1 MPARHS
7 LYIWC
12 SRWLFSTN
20 HKDIGSL
27 YLIFGA
33 LAGVIGTTVSILIRF
48 ELASPG
54 NQVFSGN
61 SHFYNVIITAHAFL
75 IIFFIVMPVIIG
87 GFGNWFVPLIIGAPD
102 IAFPRMNNIS
112 FWLLVPSLLLMY
124 TSVLVEAG
132 ARTGWTI
139 YPPLSSIQAHSG
151 PSVDLVIFSLHLS
164 GATSIIGAI
173 NSITTIMIGV
183 PV

>member
-1 MPARHS
+1 M
-7 LYIWC
+7 
-12 SRWLFSTN
+12 
-20 HKDIGSL
+20 
-27 YLIFGA
+27 IFGA
-33 LAGVIGTTVSILIRF
+33 LAGVIGTTLSVLIRF

-54 NQVFSGN
+54 NQIFSGN
-61 SHFYNVIITAHAFL
+61 THFYNVIITAHAFL

-87 GFGNWFVPLIIGAPD
+87 GFGNGFVPLIMGAPD